1 MALRNLLSP
10 ERIAIVVELDNRAA
24 VLEAAA
30 RLLAEPGPGPSGHT
44 VSRPALAR
52 IIGDGLHKRELLAST
67 AIGHGVAVPHAR
79 IEGLDESRVV
89 FLRLAQPVD
98 FHAADGKPV
107 DLVLALAMP
116 AHYVQQHLE
125 FLAEMAEMFADPG
138 FRAELRAMPTIER
151 LRGRLLQGDS
161 QAATPLQPESS
172 A

>member
-10 ERIAIVVELDNRAA
+10 ERIAIVVQPDNRAA

-30 RLLAEPGPGPSGHT
+30 RLLAEPGDP
-44 VSRPALAR
+44 SRPALSSPSLAR

-151 LRGRLLQGDS
+151 LRSRLLQGDS